1 MHVTL
6 PAQDRVLL
14 SCPVRVPAD
23 AARAGEG
30 YWQLTPEDGSPAAL
44 AQVAEEDSGRVLL
57 WVVDWLPRGRGR
69 TYEATPLP
77 QGEAESAKGV
87 ELCPGSEGAVEV
99 SVNGAHLTT
108 YYYGSDVARPYF
120 YPLVGPYNRSLT
132 RHFPMREDVE
142 GESHDHP
149 HHRSLWVAHGDV
161 NGVDNWSE
169 GKGHG
174 RVAARGEPRLTA
186 GLVLGV
192 LEAEN
197 DWLAADGSKVCEESR
212 RVTFYAS
219 GRGVRVAD
227 FEIRFRASEGEVR
240 FGDTKEGGILSLRVA
255 GTMKGKSAGVITTAT
270 GGRGE
275 AEAWGK
281 RAAWCDYSG
290 LVAGDLVGV
299 AIFDHPTNFRH
310 PTYWHV
316 RDYGLMTANP
326 FGLSYFLGDPERDGS
341 LVVPAGDELTFRY
354 RLYCHGGDARGGYV
368 AEQYLNFAFPPQLE
382 VAEER

>member
-1 MHVTL
+1 MRVAL

-14 SCPVRVPAD
+14 SCPVRLPLG
-23 AARAGEG
+23 RAEAGRRL
-30 YWQLTPEDGSPAAL
+30 WRLTPDDGSPAVV
-44 AQVAEEDSGRVLL
+44 AQVVEEDSGPVLL
-57 WVVDWLPRGRGR
+57 WVVEWLPRGRGR
-69 TYEATPLP
+69 AYEATPLP
-77 QGEAESAKGV
+77 QGEAEGAKGV
-87 ELCPGSEGAVEV
+87 ELHPRSEGAVEV

-108 YYYGSDVARPYF
+108 YRWGPDVARPYF
-120 YPLVGPYNRSLT
+120 YPLVGPHGHSLT

-142 GESHDHP
+142 GETHDHP

-174 RVAARGEPRLTA
+174 RVRGRGEPRLS
-186 GLVLGV
+186 GGPVLGI

-197 DWLAADGSKVCEESR
+197 DWLAADGGKVCEELR
-212 RVTFYAS
+212 RVRFYAS
-219 GRGVRVAD
+219 GHGARVAD
-227 FEIRFRASEGEVR
+227 SEICFRASEGDLR

-255 GTMKGKSAGVITTAT
+255 GTMKGKSGGIITTAT

-275 AEAWGK
+275 AEAWGN

-299 AIFDHPTNFRH
+299 AIFDHPANFRH

-341 LVVPAGDELTFRY
+341 LLVPAGGELTFRY
-354 RLYCHGGDARGGYV
+354 RLYCHAGDARGGYV
-368 AEQYLNFAFPPQLE
+368 PEQYLNYAFPPQP
-382 VAEER
+382 ARAGER